1 VPENPGLDSQFQNW
15 EEGVIKWAASNV
27 PNFYEYNR
35 PVPFDVSYES
45 NVETKNIL
53 SIEALSPKNGE
64 FVKTPVVVQAD
75 IKSSKGLSKIEL
87 YFNRRLVNSFDLF
100 GQNLYRYQYF
110 LTDAIDSQ
118 NLIEIKVFDR
128 EGVQKQETIIVFR
141 G

>member
-1 VPENPGLDSQFQNW
+1 
-15 EEGVIKWAASNV
+15 
-27 PNFYEYNR
+27 
-35 PVPFDVSYES
+35 
-45 NVETKNIL
+45 VETKNIL